1 MQSVRGRFSMHGLI
15 NRGIQRFVTDTYGDA
30 RWRAAMGRAG
40 FDFTDFEAMW
50 HYDRSITPRLLM
62 AVSQILDRPREEVL
76 EDIGTYLVSHKN
88 VEALRRLLR
97 FGGVD
102 FVDFLHSLDDLP
114 DRARLAVSDLELP
127 RLELVEE
134 SPHQYELRCYG
145 EEPGWGHFFMG
156 VLRAM
161 ADDYGAL
168 AVLTHNGI
176 KRGCEVLQIQLLE
189 TEFAVGRGFEL
200 GARAS

>member
-1 MQSVRGRFSMHGLI
+1 MHGLV
-15 NRGIQRFVTDTYGDA
+15 NRGIQRFVIDTYGEGK
-30 RWRAAMGRAG
+30 WRAAMARAG

-50 HYDRSITPRLLM
+50 HYDRSVTPRLLQS
-62 AVSQILDRPREEVL
+62 VSDVLDRPRDELL

-114 DRARLAVSDLELP
+114 DRARLAVSDLVLP
-127 RLELVEE
+127 RLELSEE
-134 SPHQYELRCYG
+134 SADTYVLRCYSQ
-145 EEPGWGHFFMG
+145 ELGWGRLFMG

-161 ADDYGAL
+161 ADDYGTL
-168 AVLTHNGI
+168 AVLTHLGTE
-176 KRGCEVLQIQLLE
+176 GTCDVLQIKLLE

-200 GARAS
+200 SARSS